1 MRRETSRVDSDWYM
15 LTVVGE
21 DRPGIVAQ
29 VTAALFAGGCN
40 LGEASM
46 MRLGGN
52 FTIMLMV
59 QPRKGEED
67 ALARLIEPVARS
79 LELHF
84 HVDPIEGKLHRHRDP
99 DVAVTVYGADR
110 AGIVARVTGV
120 LAEAGLDILELESD
134 VAGSRER
141 PLYIM
146 HIEGHAARGIEA
158 LRSALKA
165 LEGEGVE
172 VTLEPLRIVVG

>member
-1 MRRETSRVDSDWYM
+1 MGDNWYM

-21 DRPGIVAQ
+21 DRPGIVAK
-29 VTAALFAGGCN
+29 VTAALFEGGCN

-59 QPRKGEED
+59 ACKERD
-67 ALARLIEPVARS
+67 AEALRHLVGPVARS
-79 LELHF
+79 LGLHF
-84 HVDPIEGKLHRHRDP
+84 HVDAIEGRLHRHREP
-99 DVAVTVYGADR
+99 DVAITVYGADR

-134 VAGSRER
+134 VAGSREH

-165 LEGEGVE
+165 VEGEGIE
-172 VTLEPLRIVVG
+172 VTLEPLQTMVG